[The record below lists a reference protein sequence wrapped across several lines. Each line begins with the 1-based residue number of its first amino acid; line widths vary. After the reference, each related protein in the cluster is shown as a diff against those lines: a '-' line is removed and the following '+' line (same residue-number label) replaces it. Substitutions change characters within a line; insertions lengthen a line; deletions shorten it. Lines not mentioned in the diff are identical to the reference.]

1 MTDLNEPF
9 LIEDINMAE
18 RCTAQH
24 HWSPEKPKETIAPLT
39 LTTVTYYQKTKPW
52 KLLVG
57 I

>member
-39 LTTVTYYQKTKPW
+39 LTTMTYYQKTKPW